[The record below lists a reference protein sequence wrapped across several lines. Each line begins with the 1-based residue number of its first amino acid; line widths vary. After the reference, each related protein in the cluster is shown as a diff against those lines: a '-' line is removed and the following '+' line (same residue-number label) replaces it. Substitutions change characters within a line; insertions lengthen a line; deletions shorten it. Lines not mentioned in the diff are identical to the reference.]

1 MLSYHVGFKMHPK
14 FRDVKY
20 EQRYILELIQYET
33 ISTLRSYWV
42 KWIFYNII

>member
-1 MLSYHVGFKMHPK
+1 MLVLKCIQNSEML
-14 FRDVKY
+14 KY

-33 ISTLRSYWV
+33 ISTLRSYWL